1 MLKYKILKYQM
12 QNTQMQNTQMFRE
25 PPCSDVQPNAQILK
39 YQMLKYQMLEYQI
52 LKYKIPN
59 TQMQNTQMFR
69 ELDQLAQ
76 MFSQAGSKDERE
88 KVQFLSH
95 PRYPFLKSNSI
106 KNNYYIQDIRL

>member
-1 MLKYKILKYQM
+1 MPRELDQLAQMFSQILKYKIL
-12 QNTQMQNTQMFRE
+12 E
-25 PPCSDVQPNAQILK
+25 
-39 YQMLKYQMLEYQI
+39 YQMLKYQI
-52 LKYKIPN
+52 LKYKNPN

-95 PRYPFLKSNSI
+95 PRYPSLKSNLI
-106 KNNYYIQDIRL
+106 KNMC